1 MPTIEMAISQG
12 FVVILQNLDEEIDP
26 AIEPILNKSLKKVA
40 GKLIIYLGEKEIL
53 YNSNFRFY
61 MTTKL
66 SNPQYKAEVSTRVT
80 LVNFTVKQKGLEEQL
95 ISVVIQKIEISL
107 EKSKND
113 LVLKKASNE
122 SKLR

>member
-1 MPTIEMAISQG
+1 M
-12 FVVILQNLDEEIDP
+12 
-26 AIEPILNKSLKKVA
+26 
-40 GKLIIYLGEKEIL
+40 
-53 YNSNFRFY
+53 
-61 MTTKL
+61 
-66 SNPQYKAEVSTRVT
+66 
-80 LVNFTVKQKGLEEQL
+80 VNFTVKQKGLEEQL